1 MKVKQLS
8 IFIKNEQGRLAEVID
23 AVASSGVNIRALSL
37 ADTSEFGV
45 LRMIVDS
52 PDKAAESLKEK
63 GLTVK
68 ETEVIAVEVAD
79 RPGGLN
85 GVMQVFK
92 AQAIS
97 IEYMYAFVEKNNNN
111 AVMVFRVEDAESAAK
126 KLTEN
131 GVVLLSAGQVYKL

>member
-8 IFIKNEQGRLAEVID
+8 IFIKNEQGRLAEVIE
-23 AVASSGVNIRALSL
+23 AVASEGINIRALSL
-37 ADTSEFGV
+37 ADTAEFGV

-52 PDKAAESLKEK
+52 PDKAAQALTKK

-68 ETEVIAVEVAD
+68 ETEVVAVEVSD

-85 GVMQVFK
+85 SVMKVFK
-92 AQAIS
+92 SQGIS

-111 AVMVFRVEDAESAAK
+111 AVMVFRVEDAENALK
-126 KLTEN
+126 KLKEN
-131 GVVLLSAGQVYKL
+131 GVSLLSAEQVYKL